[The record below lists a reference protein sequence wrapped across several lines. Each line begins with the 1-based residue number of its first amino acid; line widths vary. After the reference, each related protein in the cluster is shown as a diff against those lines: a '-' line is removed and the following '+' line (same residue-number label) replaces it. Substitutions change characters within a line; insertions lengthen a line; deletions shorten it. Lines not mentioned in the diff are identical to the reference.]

1 MSQPYSQVTAMLAT
15 QKPASRH
22 TQKPAGRVL
31 QLVLPDRTDHDLW
44 RYRCVTGHL
53 PDIAFT
59 KNSDTTNVIYRAI
72 MNGKVPGVEVET
84 GTEAELQ
91 DRLMQRPYSG
101 AD

>member
-1 MSQPYSQVTAMLAT
+1 MLAIT
-15 QKPASRH
+15 KASFKAH

-44 RYRCVTGHL
+44 RYRWQQGHL

-91 DRLMQRPYSG
+91 GP
-101 AD
+101 A